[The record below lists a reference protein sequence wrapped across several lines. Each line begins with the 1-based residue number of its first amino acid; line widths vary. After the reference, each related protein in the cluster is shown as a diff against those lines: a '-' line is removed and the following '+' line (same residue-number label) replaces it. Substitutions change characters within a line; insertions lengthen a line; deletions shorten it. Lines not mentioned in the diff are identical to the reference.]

1 MKIVMTLVILA
12 GPMLALVGCILA
24 VYRIVALARGGHP
37 KSAVRL
43 AAVSLAVGFA
53 GYLAGAL
60 LGAWALCS
68 PAGASNLCGLGGVIG
83 TGPLIA
89 GILLIAFSQ
98 RLGKQHAAA

>member
-1 MKIVMTLVILA
+1 METVMTLVILA
-12 GPMLALVGCILA
+12 GPILALVGCILA
-24 VYRIVALARGGHP
+24 AYRIAALAGGSHS
-37 KSAVRL
+37 KSAIRI
-43 AAVSLAVGFA
+43 AAASVAVGFA

-68 PAGASNLCGLGGVIG
+68 PAGASNLCGLGGFIG

-89 GILLIAFSQ
+89 GISLIAFAQ